1 MFKKILIA
9 NRGEIALRIIWAC
22 RELGIRTV
30 AIHSEPD
37 TDSLHVRFADEDV
50 CVGPARS
57 SESYLNISSVIT
69 AAEITNAEA
78 VHPGYG
84 FLAESSTF
92 AEVCKACRIKFI
104 GPKPEVI
111 AAMGE
116 KARARELMKEAGVPV
131 LPGSEGSLE
140 TLEEAL
146 QVAGKIE
153 YPVIVKAAAG
163 GGGKGMRIAGDEKEL
178 ARVFPVAREEAR
190 AAFGVPDVYIEK
202 YLPAPRH
209 IEFQVMADEHG
220 NIVHLGERECSIQRR
235 HQKLVEESPSPVL
248 TPELRKRMAA
258 AAIKAAS
265 FVKYENAGTVEF
277 LLQDGKFYFIE
288 MNTRIQVEHPVTE
301 MVTGLDLVKE
311 QLKVAAG
318 QPLSWKQSDIVQK
331 GHSIE
336 CRINA
341 EDPVSFMPSPGTITS
356 YHPPGGPGVRVDTA
370 AHADCRISPYYDSMV
385 AKLIVHGKT
394 REEAISRMRRCLDVM
409 VIQGI
414 KTTIPLHQRI
424 MADPAFR
431 RGDFSTRFLERF
443 FP

>member
-1 MFKKILIA
+1 M
-9 NRGEIALRIIWAC
+9 
-22 RELGIRTV
+22 
-30 AIHSEPD
+30 
-37 TDSLHVRFADEDV
+37 
-50 CVGPARS
+50 
-57 SESYLNISSVIT
+57 
-69 AAEITNAEA
+69 
-78 VHPGYG
+78 
-84 FLAESSTF
+84 
-92 AEVCKACRIKFI
+92 
-104 GPKPEVI
+104 
-111 AAMGE
+111 
-116 KARARELMKEAGVPV
+116 
-131 LPGSEGSLE
+131 LPGSEGSVE

-178 ARVFPVAREEAR
+178 SRVFSVAREEAR
-190 AAFGVPDVYIEK
+190 AAFGGPDVYIEK
-202 YLPAPRH
+202 YLSAPRH

-265 FVKYENAGTVEF
+265 FVNYENAGTVEF

-311 QLKVAAG
+311 QIKVAAG
-318 QPLSWKQSDIVQK
+318 QPLSWKQSDVVQK

-394 REEAISRMRRCLDVM
+394 REEAISRMRRCLEVM

-431 RGDFSTRFLERF
+431 RGDLSTRFLERF